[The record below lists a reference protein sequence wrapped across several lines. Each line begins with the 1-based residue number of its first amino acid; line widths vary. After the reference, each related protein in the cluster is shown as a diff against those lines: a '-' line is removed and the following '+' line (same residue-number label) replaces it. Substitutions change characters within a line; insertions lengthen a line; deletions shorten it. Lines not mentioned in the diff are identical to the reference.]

1 MWGSPNADAGSGAD
15 AGGGRDE
22 RGGEL
27 GPVELH
33 HT

>member
-1 MWGSPNADAGSGAD
+1 MWGSPNVDADSETG

-22 RGGEL
+22 HGGEL
-27 GPVELH
+27 GPGELH

>member
-1 MWGSPNADAGSGAD
+1 MWGLPIVDAESETG

-22 RGGEL
+22 HGGEL
-27 GPVELH
+27 EPGELH